1 MEVACLRRLTV
12 SARGRV
18 LGLFVALLAGCFRG
32 ADAAGPTS
40 GGAPTLR
47 AYVSTGSSN
56 EVAVIDTV
64 LRRPVSDPIAVPGYP
79 SRMVVAP
86 AGTTNEKNRELLFVL
101 CRLSGSVAI
110 INRRSN
116 NIEATVQAGESPTDL
131 AITSDGAFV
140 YVVSPSERRLRRIN
154 VGTRQVDRSVSL
166 PEDFEPVSVAVR
178 NFRQAPAGTDG
189 AVKHAVMVL
198 SRKPALT
205 NTVKVARMLA
215 YNVDSGNIQ
224 TSGQLLDAAV
234 GRDPQQPSRVVI
246 WEDAAGTSAFAY
258 SVDAGNGSYMSV
270 RDLSSWQPGVL
281 NIVNETVVLLSG
293 VTGGVGGIAVD
304 AQGWRYLAYPDSFG
318 IYAIAP
324 GASTG
329 NFTALSPSG
338 SFQPTNMTVNGDG
351 SELWAVSPG
360 KSKVVAWNL
369 LPSGGLTDQAG
380 SVLYSLLSGA
390 APVPD
395 DVVLAPGLGR

>member
-1 MEVACLRRLTV
+1 
-12 SARGRV
+12 
-18 LGLFVALLAGCFRG
+18 
-32 ADAAGPTS
+32 
-40 GGAPTLR
+40 LR

-79 SRMVVAP
+79 SRMVLAP

-101 CRLSGSVAI
+101 CRLSKSVAI

-116 NIEATVQAGESPTDL
+116 NIEATIQAGESPTDL

-140 YVVSPSERRLRRIN
+140 YVVSPEERRLRRIN

-178 NFRQAPAGTDG
+178 NFRQAPVGTDG
-189 AVKHAVMVL
+189 AFKHAVMVL

-205 NTVKVARMLA
+205 STVKVARLLA

-281 NIVNETVVLLSG
+281 NVVNETVVLPPG

-304 AQGWRYLAYPDSFG
+304 ALGWRYLAYPDSFG

-329 NFTALSPSG
+329 NFVALSPSG
-338 SFQPTNMTVNGDG
+338 SFQPTNLTVNGDG

-360 KSKVVAWNL
+360 KGRVVAWNL
-369 LPSGGLTDQAG
+369 LPTGGLTEQAG
-380 SVLYSLLSGA
+380 SVQYSLLSGA